1 MHRDTRRGPWDAG
14 LYYEMFRRGGR
25 DMKGKF
31 TTELAV
37 MLFFFIGAGLAVLFM
52 GQLVAPPK
60 VLMGRMLTAISPSL
74 FPTLILTMLSALS
87 AVMVWFTLKKP
98 AEEKT
103 EPTLHR
109 DEIIRGVLL
118 FAFMTLY
125 ALMMV
130 PFGFLISSFISLV
143 LISWL
148 SGNRSIIQIVALAII
163 GPVALYLVATRV
175 LAVSLPELNAI
186 ELFYAQQLGL

>member
-1 MHRDTRRGPWDAG
+1 
-14 LYYEMFRRGGR
+14 
-25 DMKGKF
+25 MKGKF

-37 MLFFFIGAGLAVLFM
+37 LLFFFVGAGLAVVFM

-74 FPTLILTMLSALS
+74 FPTMILTALSALS
-87 AVMVWFTLKKP
+87 AVMVWHTLKQP
-98 AEEKT
+98 AEANDT
-103 EPTLHR
+103 PALQR
-109 DEIIRGVLL
+109 DEIIRGALL

-148 SGNRSIIQIVALAII
+148 SGNRSILQIGVLATI